1 MKHPATRQLFA
12 YWNELRG
19 ERAAPER
26 SEIDPASIREV
37 LADSYMLDV
46 DLDRRFPFRLAG
58 TRVNGL
64 VGTEQKGLSFLD
76 LWRDEERRNIAAILM
91 TVADG
96 ARPVVA
102 GGVASPDGMSECAV
116 ELLFLPLRH
125 HGKTHARILGLIK
138 VTTKPVWLGTVA
150 AWAGLAAI
158 AAHHRKRRAGGRS
171 RNGADRRRPG
181 CRRVAHGR
189 RGFGRITAVATEP
202 PRDPGWPVASNVSV
216 RQRPEPRR
224 TNREP
229 RFCVMMRHASRM
241 AQAKLDRNSDVTS
254 TA

>member
-1 MKHPATRQLFA
+1 M
-12 YWNELRG
+12 G

-138 VTTKPVWLGTVA
+138 VTTKPVWLGLLPLGPVS
-150 AWAGLAAI
+150 L
-158 AAHHRKRRAGGRS
+158 RS
-171 RNGADRRRPG
+171 LRIIENEELEADREMGPDRRRPG

-202 PRDPGWPVASNVSV
+202 PRDPRWPVASNVSV

-224 TNREP
+224 TNRKP